1 MSDAW
6 RCIEPSTELQCK
18 RKLARLGLIS
28 TEFRRCFGDV
38 LLARLRRRSSSLLW
52 RWSWVVGLTARR
64 LCADM
69 VRELCA
75 SEVARGALIDFRQHR
90 GVPFQPFRNEP
101 VIDVLLPL
109 FQIGSLHRVLDDVE
123 EERVVENLKKL
134 HVAVANGPL
143 SVALVAPIKRAGLQW
158 RSVGENRQ

>member
-1 MSDAW
+1 M
-6 RCIEPSTELQCK
+6 
-18 RKLARLGLIS
+18 IS
-28 TEFRRCFGDV
+28 RTASIGS
-38 LLARLRRRSSSLLW
+38 RRSLGSLSKYSSTVVAVLFIRQGSPKCAENTTAVRVRQAVRIRHHCALLW

-75 SEVARGALIDFRQHR
+75 SEVARGALIDFRQHC

-123 EERVVENLKKL
+123 EEHVVVS
-134 HVAVANGPL
+134 HGPRFY
-143 SVALVAPIKRAGLQW
+143 RAGSLPKPD
-158 RSVGENRQ
+158 